1 MVMNSLLNSLPLWAA
16 LLPLGLYLLT
26 LGGVHLRRRPVMVSG
41 AWDGVLLAASVAGL
55 VVVGPLALV
64 QPAAGRSLWSWP
76 MLLVVFSLF
85 VALCLLVSRPR
96 VVIYNITV
104 DQLRPLVA
112 EAVSALDPAA
122 RWAGESVA
130 LPTRGLQLHIDG
142 NGSMRSVNVIAVGER
157 TSLEGWTEFCRRLRR
172 SVGRLRV
179 RTSPWGPV
187 FAGAG
192 LCVLA
197 FAAWFATRPPLSA
210 PGAAEGQ
217 PAPSATAPPTSKN
230 PGASDAGTLRPVGA

>member
-1 MVMNSLLNSLPLWAA
+1 MNSLLHALPLWVA
-16 LLPLGLYLLT
+16 LLPLGLYLLA
-26 LGGVHLRRRPVMVSG
+26 LGGVHLRRRPLLVSG
-41 AWDGVLLAASVAGL
+41 AWDGVLLAAAVAGL

-76 MLLVVFSLF
+76 MLLVVFGLF

-96 VVIYNITV
+96 VVVYNITV
-104 DQLRPLVA
+104 DQLRPLVV
-112 EAVSALDPAA
+112 EAVSAIDPAA

-157 TSLEGWTEFCRRLRR
+157 TSLEGWTDFCRRLRR
-172 SVGRLRV
+172 SVGRLQV

-197 FAAWFATRPPLSA
+197 VAAWFALRQPA
-210 PGAAEGQ
+210 VPGATPGP
-217 PAPSATAPPTSKN
+217 PAPSATTPPSSSH
-230 PGASDAGTLRPVGA
+230 PGAPDAGDLRPFAA

>member
-26 LGGVHLRRRPVMVSG
+26 LGGVHLRHRPLMVSG

-172 SVGRLRV
+172 SVRRLRV

-197 FAAWFATRPPLSA
+197 FAAWFALRPPLPA
-210 PGAAEGQ
+210 PGTAEGP
-217 PAPSATAPPTSKN
+217 PAPSATAPPTTST
-230 PGASDAGTLRPVGA
+230 PGAPDAGKLRPVGA